1 MEKKRKEE
9 KRKVNYTRRSKSLG
23 LLLDKVI
30 LINFIIL
37 EFVTRVNLTLEY
49 IFFNFY
55 YDFKKKKL

>member
-49 IFFNFY
+49 IFF
-55 YDFKKKKL
+55 